1 MKILFVDDNKYVVE
15 ALKKKLNWKA
25 YGIDEVFGCCSVEEA
40 ETLFEEHEIDFL
52 FTDIEMPEQDGFDL
66 ISGLKER
73 GKDPETVLLTSYAD
87 FAYAQRAVKYNC
99 FDYLLKPVETG
110 ALESV
115 IQKMVKKRIEDSR
128 KKQLEQYG
136 TDWLSHQPLVREMF
150 WWDIVR
156 EGGFGSRKQ
165 LERRIR
171 KDGLPYRAEGRYVI
185 VLICLVREREEFD
198 HNLLKFTCGN
208 ILDEIASEREREPE
222 FLAYNG
228 YAQFVTLFSA
238 EREGDYGEVCDIME
252 RFADVF
258 SSFYRTQITCYL
270 SEITDILNINAHE
283 RKLEEFYLDDLN
295 RKKGIF
301 LERDFE
307 KADAWEEGTEEGWDS
322 QNSYLAPDTAEWGE
336 LIRNGNLEG
345 LSAKVHRYFET
356 LRERGAV
363 SEKLLRA
370 VFTDWTRAMAG
381 ILKDYNITTYQMME
395 EYRNRERAELA
406 SGDIC
411 GLERL
416 IVEEAGRIVHRV
428 RYLSRE
434 DLVIR
439 DMKVY
444 IREHLSTVTRSQIAG
459 NFYLSP
465 NYVSKLFSRLGGVS
479 LSEYIQQERMEYAR
493 QQLRQTEKSI
503 SRIAEE
509 AGYPSF
515 AWFSK
520 QFKKVNGMTPNEYRK
535 SVVKMRAADEAGK
548 EEGT

>member
-115 IQKMVKKRIEDSR
+115 IQKMVKKRIEDSW

-322 QNSYLAPDTAEWGE
+322 QNSYPAPDTAEWGE

>member
-1 MKILFVDDNKYVVE
+1 M
-15 ALKKKLNWKA
+15 
-25 YGIDEVFGCCSVEEA
+25 FGCCSVEEA

-322 QNSYLAPDTAEWGE
+322 QNSYPAPDTAEWGE

-535 SVVKMRAADEAGK
+535 SVVKTRAADEAGK